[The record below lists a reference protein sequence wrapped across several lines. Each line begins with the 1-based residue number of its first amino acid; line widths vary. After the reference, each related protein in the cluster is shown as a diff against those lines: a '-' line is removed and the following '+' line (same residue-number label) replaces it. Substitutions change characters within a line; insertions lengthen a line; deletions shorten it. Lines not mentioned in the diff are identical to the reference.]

1 MMDAIWMN
9 VGYLDEGSCNI
20 SLDEKTNVDV
30 VRLFILLKYF
40 DELLWDECI
49 TYNRLSTIAWVFT
62 IKSYNGLSE
71 AGYVSIIEWAKRMLP
86 IRNKMKMNFYT
97 IKSMIK
103 PLDLRY

>member
-1 MMDAIWMN
+1 
-9 VGYLDEGSCNI
+9 
-20 SLDEKTNVDV
+20 
-30 VRLFILLKYF
+30 LKYF

-49 TYNRLSTIAWVFT
+49 THNKLSTIAWVFT

-86 IRNKMKMNFYT
+86 KRNKIKMNFY
-97 IKSMIK
+97 IAKSMMK